1 MPAALDPNRRVGD
14 PNPGRARGVTV
25 VALSLDIEAYQ
36 CLKEMAPTTKSYG
49 AYLSRLV
56 FEERARREERQRLLQ
71 EARTP
76 HE

>member
-1 MPAALDPNRRVGD
+1 
-14 PNPGRARGVTV
+14 VTV

-56 FEERARREERQRLLQ
+56 YEERARREERQRRQ
-71 EARTP
+71 QAASAPEEAP
-76 HE
+76 SSV